1 MSANSRSEAR
11 ELRKRVVR
19 LEAETAR
26 LELIATLGE
35 LRRPRR
41 GLSMDFP
48 AMFESIASGKAG
60 WLATATALLGG
71 QRLQWLIKAI
81 PLALAGWRMAQV
93 VQKMVSKRRASR
105 TAPSE

>member
-41 GLSMDFP
+41 GMQLDLP
-48 AMFESIASGKAG
+48 GMFEAFSTGKGGWIAA
-60 WLATATALLGG
+60 ATALLGG
-71 QRLQWLIKAI
+71 QRLQWILKAI
-81 PLALAGWRMAQV
+81 PLALAGWRLAQLV
-93 VQKMVSKRRASR
+93 RGYAARRKYKA
-105 TAPSE
+105 AEQDD

>member
-1 MSANSRSEAR
+1 MSATSRNEAR

-81 PLALAGWRMAQV
+81 PLALAGWRVAQLV
-93 VQKMVSKRRASR
+93 RGMVAKHNARRA
-105 TAPSE
+105 A

>member
-1 MSANSRSEAR
+1 MSKTSRGEAR

-41 GLSMDFP
+41 GLQLDLPSVFE
-48 AMFESIASGKAG
+48 AMSSGKGG
-60 WLATATALLGG
+60 WITAATALLGG
-71 QRLQWLIKAI
+71 QRLQWLLKAI
-81 PLALAGWRMAQV
+81 PLALAGWRVAKLLQGFV
-93 VQKMVSKRRASR
+93 AKHRAR
-105 TAPSE
+105 GDAPSE

>member
-1 MSANSRSEAR
+1 MSRSSRSDER

-41 GLSMDFP
+41 FP
-48 AMFESIASGKAG
+48 QLDMHTMFDAVASGKGG
-60 WLATATALLGG
+60 WITAATALLGG
-71 QRLQWLIKAI
+71 HRLNWLLKAI
-81 PLALAGWRMAQV
+81 PVALAGWRMAKLLQNV
-93 VQKMVSKRRASR
+93 IARRRSAR
-105 TAPSE
+105 ADRA

>member
-35 LRRPRR
+35 LRRPKR
-41 GLSMDFP
+41 GLSLDLP

-71 QRLQWLIKAI
+71 QRLQWLVKAI
-81 PLALAGWRMAQV
+81 PLALAGWRIAQLV
-93 VQKMVSKRRASR
+93 HGMVLKRQSARADH
-105 TAPSE
+105 

>member
-1 MSANSRSEAR
+1 MSKISRNEAR

-41 GLSMDFP
+41 GFAMDLP
-48 AMFESIASGKAG
+48 SMFESIASGKAG

-71 QRLQWLIKAI
+71 HRLQWLIKAI
-81 PLALAGWRMAQV
+81 PLALAGWRLAQL
-93 VQKMVSKRRASR
+93 VQRMVAKRRSAR
-105 TAPSE
+105 ADRA

>member
-1 MSANSRSEAR
+1 MSRNSRNEAR

-41 GLSMDFP
+41 GLSIDLP
-48 AMFESIASGKAG
+48 SMFESIASGKAG

-81 PLALAGWRMAQV
+81 PLALAGWRMAQLV
-93 VQKMVSKRRASR
+93 RGMVARRRSAR
-105 TAPSE
+105 ADRG